1 MFAEVSIQ
9 LMILFL
15 NNIRNEKHL
24 MILVAIAAT
33 ITNTYASVQ
42 TTLSGRITDSV
53 TGEALPG
60 VSVYFPD
67 LKLVRIPELMV
78 LIKLKISRKS
88 KYWFR

>member
-15 NNIRNEKHL
+15 NNIRNEKTSDDPCCYCGDNYQYL
-24 MILVAIAAT
+24 CVRTDNIE
-33 ITNTYASVQ
+33 
-42 TTLSGRITDSV
+42 GRITDSV

-60 VSVYFPD
+60 VSVLFSGSKTGTNSGIDGTY
-67 LKLVRIPELMV
+67 
-78 LIKLKISRKS
+78 KIENLRKS